1 MLWSPLD
8 EKFQQSATQGPAL
21 DPPSYHANTITAAY
35 YHHSAA
41 LPRELLQPLVYN
53 ALSRVIVQI
62 PSMVTILPHAVQIIQ
77 LRDGRDEE
85 VDVLVEEQRN
95 MRFPEL
101 YEKVPCWRLVIAYT
115 SGRSTVSDMVAC
127 FVVGEPASDQLCG
140 MDFHRSFSAALL
152 LVNKA
157 KLSKQPSEYPSA
169 KHSKRYS
176 TSRQEKQTNHTQR
189 HSQFKSVTLGTTDTA
204 RLLVDC
210 FANKTNIT
218 CAMQAVLAASLFS
231 NLSSEFTT
239 LRSAGRISPSGT
251 IEHTIAIPCSEYITT
266 HNRAQGW
273 HMTSIWNEAQRIHTA
288 YNAEPSGKVRS
299 NSLMGFLHRER
310 GYTLCDTKDISETS
324 GVSVGV
330 SSMGSFQNSRSS
342 QSEKQQ
348 EWQTGRMMSSSDSN
362 EINAALSVTLVVG
375 GDGCLTIGFSWL
387 DGDIEDF
394 WLDKVVVNMRRLIG
408 ELLNTNGATKTETV
422 PWGGSVSRLVCMVR
436 DLMLE

>member
-1 MLWSPLD
+1 
-8 EKFQQSATQGPAL
+8 
-21 DPPSYHANTITAAY
+21 
-35 YHHSAA
+35 
-41 LPRELLQPLVYN
+41 
-53 ALSRVIVQI
+53 
-62 PSMVTILPHAVQIIQ
+62 
-77 LRDGRDEE
+77 
-85 VDVLVEEQRN
+85 
-95 MRFPEL
+95 
-101 YEKVPCWRLVIAYT
+101 
-115 SGRSTVSDMVAC
+115 
-127 FVVGEPASDQLCG
+127 
-140 MDFHRSFSAALL
+140 
-152 LVNKA
+152 
-157 KLSKQPSEYPSA
+157 
-169 KHSKRYS
+169 
-176 TSRQEKQTNHTQR
+176 
-189 HSQFKSVTLGTTDTA
+189 
-204 RLLVDC
+204 
-210 FANKTNIT
+210 
-218 CAMQAVLAASLFS
+218 
-231 NLSSEFTT
+231 
-239 LRSAGRISPSGT
+239 
-251 IEHTIAIPCSEYITT
+251 
-266 HNRAQGW
+266 
-273 HMTSIWNEAQRIHTA
+273 MTSIWNEAQRIHTA

-348 EWQTGRMMSSSDSN
+348 EWQTGRMMSSSDIN